1 MILHNFHPKRM
12 LLFNKMA
19 KKVPSVYKNYVAKS
33 VFVWICIV
41 LMCIGFIWTMINVKQ
56 KTIVASVKSR
66 AFSAINAITGTV
78 ADTVF
83 QFKPMY
89 DIYTMMKA
97 YGGYIVFLG
106 SWFALCL
113 IEALWRP
120 YGALNGVSNKEIQQI
135 IAQKNK

>member
-1 MILHNFHPKRM
+1 
-12 LLFNKMA
+12 MA
-19 KKVPSVYKNYVAKS
+19 KVPSVYKSYVAKS

-41 LMCIGFIWTMINVKQ
+41 LMCIGFIWTMINTKQ
-56 KTIVASVKSR
+56 KNIVSSVKRR
-66 AFSAINAITGTV
+66 AFSAITGTV

-83 QFKPMY
+83 QFRPMY

-97 YGGYIVFLG
+97 YGGYIVFLS

-120 YGALNGVSNKEIQQI
+120 YGALKGVSHDEIQQI
-135 IAQKNK
+135 IDQKNK

>member
-1 MILHNFHPKRM
+1 M

-19 KKVPSVYKNYVAKS
+19 KVPSVYKNYVAKS

-41 LMCIGFIWTMINVKQ
+41 LMCIGFIWTIINTKQ
-56 KTIVASVKSR
+56 KGIVSSVKRR
-66 AFSAINAITGTV
+66 AFSAITGTV

-83 QFKPMY
+83 QFRPMY
-89 DIYTMMKA
+89 DIYTMMKS

-120 YGALNGVSNKEIQQI
+120 YGALKDVNNKEIQQTI
-135 IAQKNK
+135 EQKNK

>member
-1 MILHNFHPKRM
+1 M

-19 KKVPSVYKNYVAKS
+19 KVPSVYKNYVAKS

-41 LMCIGFIWTMINVKQ
+41 LMCIGFIWTMINTKQ
-56 KTIVASVKSR
+56 KGVVSSVKRR
-66 AFSAINAITGTV
+66 AFSAITGTV
-78 ADTVF
+78 TDTVF
-83 QFKPMY
+83 QFRPMY

-97 YGGYIVFLG
+97 YGGYIVFLS

-120 YGALNGVSNKEIQQI
+120 YGALKDVSNKEIQQTI
-135 IAQKNK
+135 EQKNK